1 MIIWYTKPLHDDF
14 TVYTCGKYKIETGL
28 PEVYSKRTGSLQ
40 QAYRKSTGNLPEVV
54 SKYRILKYYTIN
66 IFFGGNRHTSNVIR
80 FKIYNKLLDFFNH
93 NRATLRTIFK
103 QWQLYDNNSLISV
116 CHSEMNAILNRISSD
131 VRGCTLYVTLFPCN
145 QCAKIIIQ
153 AGIAEVVYYDDKHF
167 FKIETEA
174 SKLMLEKA
182 GVKTRFA

>member
-1 MIIWYTKPLHDDF
+1 
-14 TVYTCGKYKIETGL
+14 
-28 PEVYSKRTGSLQ
+28 
-40 QAYRKSTGNLPEVV
+40 
-54 SKYRILKYYTIN
+54 
-66 IFFGGNRHTSNVIR
+66 
-80 FKIYNKLLDFFNH
+80 
-93 NRATLRTIFK
+93 
-103 QWQLYDNNSLISV
+103 
-116 CHSEMNAILNRISSD
+116 MNAILNRISSD